1 MNKCLSM
8 CELFKLDEEALKE
21 ITKNSKTAKSMFDFF
36 NKSMM
41 SNLDDEVLLEDKS
54 NKRKYK
60 K

>member
-1 MNKCLSM
+1 M